1 MGETASNWHFITATR
16 DGDVA
21 TVAINRPDKLNALTP
36 GVFAELAVAI
46 NDAVA
51 QGARAL
57 VLTGEGRFFSSG
69 ADIQPDGQGYEGLPE
84 DLGQLIDD
92 AYNPFSRLLAELPIP
107 VVTALSGPAA
117 GAGLSLALSGDLV
130 VMAESAYLL
139 LAFVN
144 IGLVPD
150 AGATWLVARSAGRA
164 RALDMALTG
173 ERMSAA
179 EAKAAGLVTRV
190 VPDGEA
196 LATAQALAAKLAA
209 GPSVA
214 IGTIRRQVAF
224 ALDHDFNATLD
235 HERDNQRRLGRT
247 ADFAEAIAAF
257 GEKRKPQFKGQ

>member
-1 MGETASNWHFITATR
+1 MDWRFISTAR
-16 DGDVA
+16 DGAVA

-36 GVFAELAVAI
+36 GVFAELSRAVEE
-46 NDAVA
+46 AV
-51 QGARAL
+51 QSGARAL
-57 VLTGEGRFFSSG
+57 VLTGEGRFFCSG

-84 DLGQLIDD
+84 DLGALVDE
-92 AYNPFSRLLAELPIP
+92 AYNPFSRQLAELPIP

-117 GAGLSLALSGDLV
+117 GAGLSIALSGDIV

-150 AGATWLVARSAGRA
+150 AGATWLVARSVGRA
-164 RALDMALTG
+164 RALEMALMG

-179 EAKAAGLVTRV
+179 DAKAAGLVTRV

-196 LATAQALAAKLAA
+196 LDAAKAIAARLAA
-209 GPSVA
+209 GPALAVGA
-214 IGTIRRQVAF
+214 IRRQVAF

-235 HERDNQRRLGRT
+235 HERDNQRLLGRT
-247 ADFAEAIAAF
+247 VDFAEAIAAF